1 MLLSVGRRAHPHEAN
16 RASATAGQRK
26 VGAGGTP
33 TKSMFCSP
41 KRPSMRRQARH
52 ALLAPAASEA
62 TIGRLTAAARLCNTG
77 LSISSF
83 PIPNPEAYMNTISD
97 ILGSR
102 KGTVISISS
111 TKSVHDALVLMAEHD
126 VSALLVMDQGKLVG
140 IISEKDYARKV
151 VLQGRTSKETKVGE
165 IMVEHDRIHFATL
178 EMTQQEAI
186 RLMSENQIRHL
197 PVVDGKKKVVG
208 VVSIRD
214 FSFIADPE
222 SEE

>member
-1 MLLSVGRRAHPHEAN
+1 
-16 RASATAGQRK
+16 
-26 VGAGGTP
+26 
-33 TKSMFCSP
+33 
-41 KRPSMRRQARH
+41 
-52 ALLAPAASEA
+52 
-62 TIGRLTAAARLCNTG
+62 
-77 LSISSF
+77 
-83 PIPNPEAYMNTISD
+83 
-97 ILGSR
+97 
-102 KGTVISISS
+102 
-111 TKSVHDALVLMAEHD
+111 MAEHD

>member
-1 MLLSVGRRAHPHEAN
+1 
-16 RASATAGQRK
+16 
-26 VGAGGTP
+26 
-33 TKSMFCSP
+33 
-41 KRPSMRRQARH
+41 
-52 ALLAPAASEA
+52 
-62 TIGRLTAAARLCNTG
+62 
-77 LSISSF
+77 
-83 PIPNPEAYMNTISD
+83 MNTISD

-102 KGTVISISS
+102 KGTVISIGSG
-111 TKSVHDALVLMAEHD
+111 KSVHEALVLMEEHD

-140 IISEKDYARKV
+140 IVSEKDYARKV
-151 VLQGRTSKETKVGE
+151 ALQGRTSKATKVSE

-178 EMTQQEAI
+178 KMTEQEAI
-186 RLMSENQIRHL
+186 TLMSENQIRHL

>member
-1 MLLSVGRRAHPHEAN
+1 
-16 RASATAGQRK
+16 
-26 VGAGGTP
+26 
-33 TKSMFCSP
+33 
-41 KRPSMRRQARH
+41 
-52 ALLAPAASEA
+52 
-62 TIGRLTAAARLCNTG
+62 
-77 LSISSF
+77 
-83 PIPNPEAYMNTISD
+83 MNTISD

-102 KGTVISISS
+102 KGTVISIGS
-111 TKSVHDALVLMAEHD
+111 TRSVHDALTLMEKHN
-126 VSALLVMDQGKLVG
+126 VSALLVMDKDKLAG

-151 VLQGRTSKETKVGE
+151 VLQGRTSKATKVSE

-178 EMTQQEAI
+178 KMTQQEAI
-186 RLMSENQIRHL
+186 KLMSENQIRHL

>member
-1 MLLSVGRRAHPHEAN
+1 
-16 RASATAGQRK
+16 
-26 VGAGGTP
+26 
-33 TKSMFCSP
+33 
-41 KRPSMRRQARH
+41 
-52 ALLAPAASEA
+52 
-62 TIGRLTAAARLCNTG
+62 
-77 LSISSF
+77 
-83 PIPNPEAYMNTISD
+83 MNTISD

-102 KGTVISISS
+102 KGTVISIGSR
-111 TKSVHDALVLMAEHD
+111 KSVHDALVLMAEHD

-140 IISEKDYARKV
+140 IVSEKDYARKV

-222 SEE
+222 AEE